1 MPDTHPLPRLYDDLA
16 RLWPH
21 LSPPDHYAPEAAAVR
36 GILDEHLGT
45 PPDGQK
51 WRILELGAGGGHTLY
66 HLADHYDCTAVDLS
80 QPMLDQ
86 CKALNPSIPCVQGDM
101 RSVQLGETFDA
112 VLIHDAIDYMLSE
125 DDVLATLRTAADHLR
140 EGGVALIA
148 PTYVRE
154 TFVDGDVADD
164 GTTIPGIGDPRNQ
177 DPRNQDLHEENEAPA
192 PRSSAAMDELTYFT
206 FVHDADPAD
215 SVFEMILLYLIRDGQ
230 TRQVETIEDRHTCGL
245 FAADH
250 WLAMMMQAGLTPQP
264 VAPPAATG
272 PDENEPAAWTLFVG
286 KRDA

>member
-1 MPDTHPLPRLYDDLA
+1 MPDAQPLPRLYDDLA

-21 LSPPDHYAPEAAAVR
+21 LSPPEHYAPEAAAVR
-36 GILDEHLGT
+36 GILDKHLGAA
-45 PPDGQK
+45 PAGKK
-51 WRILELGAGGGHTLY
+51 WRILELGAGGGHTLV
-66 HLADHYDCTAVDLS
+66 HLAEHFDCTAVDLS

-86 CKALNPSIPCVQGDM
+86 CKTLNPTIPCIQGDM

-112 VLIHDAIDYMLSE
+112 VLIHDAVDYMLSE
-125 DDVLATLRTAADHLR
+125 DDVLATLRTAAAHLR

-148 PTYVRE
+148 PTYVKE

-164 GTTIPGIGDPRNQ
+164 GTTIPGIGDPR
-177 DPRNQDLHEENEAPA
+177 EERDAPA
-192 PRSSAAMDELTYFT
+192 PRSSAAMDDELTYFT

-250 WLAMMMQAGLTPQP
+250 WLAMMLQAGLTPQP

-272 PDENEPAAWTLFVG
+272 PGENEPAAWTLFVG
-286 KRDA
+286 KHEA

>member
-1 MPDTHPLPRLYDDLA
+1 MPDDAPQLPRLYDDLA

-36 GILDEHLGT
+36 GILDEHLGE
-45 PPDGQK
+45 PAAGQK
-51 WRILELGAGGGHTLY
+51 WRILELGAGGGHTLV
-66 HLADHYDCTAVDLS
+66 HLAEHFDCVAVDLS

-86 CKALNPSIPCVQGDM
+86 CKALNPGVPCVQGDM

-125 DDVLATLRTAADHLR
+125 ADVLATLRTAAGHLR

-164 GTTIPGIGDPRNQ
+164 GTTIPGIGDPRS
-177 DPRNQDLHEENEAPA
+177 E
-192 PRSSAAMDELTYFT
+192 SASGAGLTDDELTYFT
-206 FVHDADPAD
+206 FVHDRDPED

-230 TRQVETIEDRHTCGL
+230 TRRVETIEDRHTCGL

-250 WLAMMMQAGLTPQP
+250 WLAMMMQADLTPQP
-264 VAPPAATG
+264 VAPPEPTG
-272 PDENEPAAWTLFVG
+272 PDEDEPAAWTLFVG
-286 KRDA
+286 KREA